1 MPLLHLHTPSSSPE
15 RILLPLFSDRCAA
28 GFPSPAADYVEASLD
43 LNELCIRHRAAT
55 YFVRASGNSM
65 TDAGIKDGD
74 LMVVDKSEK
83 PSHGDIVIAA
93 VDGEFTVK
101 VLQLRPRLALQPMN
115 PAFPTIYP
123 DPDALEIFGVVT
135 WFLHATLS

>member
-1 MPLLHLHTPSSSPE
+1 
-15 RILLPLFSDRCAA
+15 
-28 GFPSPAADYVEASLD
+28 
-43 LNELCIRHRAAT
+43 
-55 YFVRASGNSM
+55 
-65 TDAGIKDGD
+65 
-74 LMVVDKSEK
+74 MVLDKSEK

-93 VDGEFTVK
+93 VDGGFTVK

-135 WFLHATLS
+135 WFLHATRS